1 LTMNGVPDRTVPQI
15 MLASPGLLQQRV
27 TWLTAAVA
35 AVSMMTLFARHWWL
49 ADLVANLRVQV
60 LLGLLGTLLLLM
72 IFRRW
77 RLVLFVMVIALW
89 QAAAIRSAFLAP
101 DNGVHRSNSAV
112 MPVEE
117 PSLLRV
123 FLANVLTHNQNHDQV
138 IAQIRAAGPDVIAIL
153 ELNSDLEK
161 ALNQQLATSHPYVVS
176 ESQDNGN
183 FGIGLWSR
191 FPLANERVFHLNTP
205 ILPSIEADVQLPS
218 RAIHLV
224 ATHPLPPMGARNF
237 NHRNKHLALLGQR
250 IQEQFRGDPVESVIL
265 LGDLNLTPWSPLFHD
280 FLAATDLQNSAA
292 GRGLQPTWY
301 RWNAIPFGL
310 VLDHGL
316 HSGNLRCRER
326 KILPPNGSDHRALI
340 LDFSANDVH

>member
-1 LTMNGVPDRTVPQI
+1 MAHRGGRGGFDDDAVLQGI
-15 MLASPGLLQQRV
+15 GGLPI
-27 TWLTAAVA
+27 
-35 AVSMMTLFARHWWL
+35 
-49 ADLVANLRVQV
+49 LVANLRVQV

-161 ALNQQLATSHPYVVS
+161 SSESATRHIASLRRFRVPGQWQFWHWSVVS
-176 ESQDNGN
+176 
-183 FGIGLWSR
+183 L
-191 FPLANERVFHLNTP
+191 
-205 ILPSIEADVQLPS
+205 
-218 RAIHLV
+218 
-224 ATHPLPPMGARNF
+224 
-237 NHRNKHLALLGQR
+237 
-250 IQEQFRGDPVESVIL
+250 
-265 LGDLNLTPWSPLFHD
+265 
-280 FLAATDLQNSAA
+280 SA
-292 GRGLQPTWY
+292 G
-301 RWNAIPFGL
+301 
-310 VLDHGL
+310 
-316 HSGNLRCRER
+316 E
-326 KILPPNGSDHRALI
+326 
-340 LDFSANDVH
+340 

>member
-1 LTMNGVPDRTVPQI
+1 MFFRSGVEPPPKSSFRRRAELFRPEQSDLLFVEQSVVSPEKPDFVVNQNRTGNRQD
-15 MLASPGLLQQRV
+15 R
-27 TWLTAAVA
+27 
-35 AVSMMTLFARHWWL
+35 R
-49 ADLVANLRVQV
+49 
-60 LLGLLGTLLLLM
+60 LLLE
-72 IFRRW
+72 FSG
-77 RLVLFVMVIALW
+77 FALNC
-89 QAAAIRSAFLAP
+89 QDIP
-101 DNGVHRSNSAV
+101 N
-112 MPVEE
+112 PVE
-117 PSLLRV
+117 SLIHWHQLPPRAVEVKQTPILRRSEGFLIGVRPQSSVFRQV

-250 IQEQFRGDPVESVIL
+250 IQEQFRGDPAESVIL

-292 GRGLQPTWY
+292 GGGLQPTWY
-301 RWNAIPFGL
+301 RWNAFPFGL